1 MPRVVGVEFKLAR
14 VCYVIIAHDEPANLL
29 GLIAS
34 LWNPEDA
41 FLVWIDGKA
50 DQRFVE
56 LARAAVRFG
65 DNVHVRIGS
74 VMVWG
79 GFSIVNTTLTA
90 YSQLRAQVGQFSHV
104 VLCSGTH
111 VPLLHPDA
119 IFEKIQDLAGWIDMV
134 EVGIPEQGLS
144 QADAMTSQSWWWH
157 MLRRIRYRYVEVP
170 AVGMIVEGI
179 REAWN
184 GSTLLEG
191 SQWHVLRSDL
201 ADFIVEHEGRIRE
214 AFHDVVVADE
224 HAFQWIVA
232 QSPTAGK
239 VRRGKIV
246 WVDWEGASPKRVG
259 FSELTKRGLA
269 NQFLF
274 ARKAASDC
282 TIDGWSEWAGE
293 VLSNSHGADRLRQ
306 VAPTLDWASTGSR
319 SAAAADLLS
328 ASREVLLQSLV
339 DGVSR
344 AFDTKIELECLS
356 SRRYLIATGRHLGG
370 RGPVSLICAVEPGSD
385 IAVIPAVRRPPPT
398 GVDDS
403 LRLQPGLPGLP
414 DFVNLAIGGRVYW
427 PITKASDTA
436 QLEGNFRDAFAK
448 RSHTRSR
455 LMTVRK
461 VDNRTWIAQTVQGRS
476 FADVGGLWGTVN
488 ERVSD
493 AILQGAREAS
503 MLDIAPLGHS
513 LWKDFDTRCTS
524 LGVSGYKCISVDAT
538 SSDLK
543 GRVGSFDVV
552 HCSGVIYHVPDLVA
566 FVRNLLS
573 ITTRHLILQS
583 MVVPARIK
591 NKFGVLDL
599 SGGHCLFVPLLNEKQ
614 RKIAGKHLEDLGLH
628 VAHLSGPPVGKWIHG
643 GTWNYIPWSWLI
655 TPDFLR
661 GLVQAC
667 GLSVVDEGFVWE
679 ERTYS
684 VFCEMPNQASRDRV
698 PTGFSEVLSS
708 VDSSLVDLSLHKRAT
723 QSSLSEYSLGATV
736 EEDASGAVSGHAPS
750 PYAFHTNCEAN
761 PWWSVDL
768 EDVCSVR
775 QVVIFNRSETDYLA
789 ERAIP
794 LLASTSLDGR
804 EWSPLFKTPDGLI
817 PGRDGNPLIWT
828 AAEPVNARFLR
839 LSVGKS
845 SWLHLRQV
853 RVLGL
858 SKQLPHGSK
867 QSG

>member
-1 MPRVVGVEFKLAR
+1 VGVEFKLAR
-14 VCYVIIAHDEPANLL
+14 VCYLIIAHDEPANLL
-29 GLIAS
+29 GLIGS

-50 DQRFVE
+50 DPRFVE
-56 LARAAVRFG
+56 FARATVRFG
-65 DNVHVRIGS
+65 DNVQVRIGS

-79 GFSIVNTTLTA
+79 GFSIVDTTLTA

-144 QADAMTSQSWWWH
+144 QVDTMTSQGWWWH

-170 AVGMIVEGI
+170 AMGMIVEGI
-179 REAWN
+179 RAAWN

-201 ADFIVEHEGRIRE
+201 ADFIVEHEGRVRE
-214 AFHDVVVADE
+214 AFHDVMVADE

-232 QSPTAGK
+232 QSPRVAE
-239 VRRGKIV
+239 VRRGRMV
-246 WVDWEGASPKRVG
+246 SVEWVGASPKRVT
-259 FSELTKRGLA
+259 FSELSKKDLA

-282 TIDGWSEWAGE
+282 TIDAWSEWAGE
-293 VLSNSHGADRLRQ
+293 ALSNSHGADRLRH
-306 VAPTLDWASTGSR
+306 VAATLDWAGTGSQ
-319 SAAAADLLS
+319 SAAADKLS
-328 ASREVLLQSLV
+328 GAREVLLQSLV
-339 DGVSR
+339 EGVSR
-344 AFDTKIELECLS
+344 ALDTKIELECLNP
-356 SRRYLIATGRHLGG
+356 RRYLIATGRHLAG
-370 RGPVSLICAVEPGSD
+370 REPVSLICVVEPGSD
-385 IAVIPAVRRPPPT
+385 IAVIPAVRRPPAT
-398 GVDDS
+398 GVNVP
-403 LRLQPGLPGLP
+403 LRLQPGLPDLP
-414 DFVNLAIGGRVYW
+414 DLVNLPIGGRVYW
-427 PITKASDTA
+427 PITDASDTA
-436 QLEGNFRDAFAK
+436 KLEAVIKDVFAK
-448 RSHTRSR
+448 RSSTRSR
-455 LMTVRK
+455 SMTDRK
-461 VDNRTWIAQTVQGRS
+461 IDNRTWIAQTVKGRS

-503 MLDIAPLGHS
+503 MVDITPPGHS
-513 LWKDFDTRCTS
+513 LWKDFDARCTS
-524 LGVSGYKCISVDAT
+524 LGVSEYKCISVDAT

-543 GRVGSFDVV
+543 NRAGSFDVV
-552 HCSGVIYHVPDLVA
+552 HCSGVIYHVPDLIS
-566 FVRNLLS
+566 FVRNLMS

-583 MVVPARIK
+583 MVVPERIK

-628 VAHLSGPPVGKWIHG
+628 IPHLSASPIDKWLHR
-643 GTWNYIPWSWLI
+643 GTWNFAPWSWLI
-655 TPDFLR
+655 TPNFLR
-661 GLVQAC
+661 GLVQTC

-679 ERTYS
+679 DRTYS
-684 VFCEMPNQASRDRV
+684 VLCEMPHESSRDCL
-698 PTGFSEVLSS
+698 PQGFSQLLSS

-736 EEDASGAVSGHAPS
+736 EEDASRAVSGEAPS
-750 PYAFHTNCEAN
+750 PYAFHTSYQAN

-768 EDVCSVR
+768 EDMCLV
-775 QVVIFNRSETDYLA
+775 QQIVVFNRSETDYLA

-794 LLASTSLDGR
+794 LLASASLDGR
-804 EWSPLFKTPDGLI
+804 EWSPVFKTPDGLI
-817 PGRDGNPLIWT
+817 PGRDGKPLIWT
-828 AAEPVNARFLR
+828 AAEPVNARFVR
-839 LSVGKS
+839 LSVEKS

-853 RVLGL
+853 RVLGV
-858 SKQLPHGSK
+858 SKQLLHGSK
-867 QSG
+867 RSG